1 MLFTSYGFL
10 GFVAVLILVYY
21 WIPRRYQWRILLVA
35 DYLFYAAAGVTCVPY
50 ILTTTVTTYAAAV
63 FIGRNMDRQ
72 DAYLI
77 GHKAELSGE
86 ERRAYKERQQKRR
99 FWCVAAC
106 VLLNIG
112 ILAAVK
118 CGKFDS
124 LILPLGISFYTL
136 QSLGYL
142 IDVYRGTVP
151 AEKNLF
157 RFALFVSFFPQ
168 LIQGPISRFGDL
180 AKSLYGGH
188 AFDSR
193 TVCYGLQ
200 RILWGYFKKLVI
212 ADRILMGVGT
222 IIGSAELYQG
232 AYIFV
237 GMLFYTVELYADF
250 TGGIDIAIGIAQAL
264 GITVEENFRRPY
276 FSKSLKE
283 YWRRW
288 HISMCS
294 WFRDYVFYPVS
305 VCRPMQKLVK
315 YVRGQ
320 FGAAAGKRLPVYVS
334 SSAVWLATGL
344 WHGISLNFVVWGL
357 ANWFVLMVSEELEPV
372 YAGFHRRF
380 HVKKSMVYQ
389 LFQMF
394 RTFLLVCCLNLFDCY
409 ASFGTTAKMFF
420 SMFTVQNWNIL
431 WDGSLMN
438 IGLQAHD
445 YVVLAIGVALLVA
458 VSVAQR
464 GGSVRNRIARYAYPV
479 RFAVWY
485 GMFLAVLLMGVY
497 GIGYD
502 ASQFIYNRF

>member
-21 WIPRRYQWRILLVA
+21 RIPKRYQWQLLLVA

-63 FIGRNMDRQ
+63 FIGRNMDNQ
-72 DAYLI
+72 GAYLI
-77 GHKAELSGE
+77 EYKAELSRE

-99 FWCVAAC
+99 FRYVMAC

-118 CGKFDS
+118 CGKFDN
-124 LILPLGISFYTL
+124 LILPMGISFYTL

-180 AKSLYGGH
+180 EKSLYGGH
-188 AFDSR
+188 DFDSR

-222 IIGSAELYQG
+222 IIGSAKLYQG

-250 TGGIDIAIGIAQAL
+250 TGGIDIAIGIAQVL

-305 VCRPMQKLVK
+305 ICRPMQKLVK
-315 YVRGQ
+315 YARGQ
-320 FGAAAGKRLPVYVS
+320 FSAAVGKRLPVYVS
-334 SSAVWLATGL
+334 SFAVWLATGL
-344 WHGISLNFVVWGL
+344 WHGISLNFVAWGL

-380 HVKKSMVYQ
+380 HVKKSMIYR
-389 LFQMF
+389 LFQML

-409 ASFGTTAKMFF
+409 AKFGTTVKMFF
-420 SMFTVQNWNIL
+420 SMFTVHNWNIL
-431 WDGSLMN
+431 WNGSLMN

-445 YVVLAIGVALLVA
+445 YAVLAIGVALLAA

-464 GGSVRNRIARYAYPV
+464 GGSVRDRIAKYACPV

-502 ASQFIYNRF
+502 ANQFIYNRF